1 MFPGVRS
8 EMFKSS
14 PRRWALCAL
23 ILSVPLAAN
32 FAVRAATDPVS
43 STSPAALPSN
53 AAPPPP
59 RPAPPDLPPAAYT
72 ANIHVTGPTTQFHDS
87 VASRY
92 NYAFGKESPFLP
104 SNAMTANGQFI
115 NPRSVLT
122 AEYCGRCHQESYHQ
136 WRQSVHSNS
145 FRQPWYLKNV
155 NMLIDEKGVQFS
167 RHCEGCHNP
176 IALFSGDLSQGMPMK
191 RPFEQEGITCS
202 VCHAIRS
209 TDTTGTGSYVMGT
222 PAVLVDEHGAPI
234 THPVSD
240 SEILAH
246 LDRHKQAVMRPLL
259 KTAEFCAA
267 CHKATITRSLDDY
280 KFQRAFTVYDE
291 WQGASFTKQ
300 SPLPFYRKDA
310 VSTCQNCHMPRQP
323 LSANA
328 QDAGAKDGT
337 LVSHRWL
344 GGNSLNAAYYKF
356 DEQSQKL
363 VDFLKNGPD
372 GKGVLN
378 VDIFSLEKESPASST
393 SLSNDAPAA
402 SPEALQAVTKSD
414 ALKGH
419 GLSRAESD
427 TNTEGALAPEVSAA
441 SPFLIAPLGNVPF
454 SLSPNDTVIADV
466 VIQNKGIG
474 HSYVP
479 EQRDFYESWVDFTVK
494 DSSGKILTESGFIQ
508 PNGDLDPSAHSFTNR
523 LVNTKGE
530 LNALHEIWH
539 NRVLAYNNTI
549 QSGRSQLVRYRFRL
563 PKTIS
568 GAVTIT
574 ATVKYRR
581 FNQHF
586 IDFAI
591 TQTGL
596 KEPKPYP
603 QPILEVASAARTLNI
618 GANPPTAPQA
628 SESPA
633 WMRWNNYGIAL
644 LDASQYEAAVQAF
657 QHVADLRP
665 DYADAYT
672 NMALVE
678 ISWERYNDAKPHLA
692 KALSL
697 LPGDPR
703 ALYYRAL
710 VERNAGQ
717 INEAIA
723 DFQGMLQKYPLA
735 KDGLREL
742 GFSYYQAHDYPKA
755 RDEYEKLQAI
765 DPDDLAAHYQLAI
778 LYRRLGEKQKAAVE
792 SAKFADQKDD
802 PTASTYALEFL
813 RKHPEVASE
822 SVVWHTHD
830 LTGDP
835 VKHPA
840 KIEYKYIPGAGF

>member
-1 MFPGVRS
+1 MVC
-8 EMFKSS
+8 
-14 PRRWALCAL
+14 LL
-23 ILSVPLAAN
+23 VLPLTVN
-32 FAVRAATDPVS
+32 FVVRAATDPASSNPVS
-43 STSPAALPSN
+43 AA
-53 AAPPPP
+53 A
-59 RPAPPDLPPAAYT
+59 PDLPPAAYT

-87 VASRY
+87 VALRY

-104 SNAMTANGQFI
+104 SNAMTVNGQFI
-115 NPRSVLT
+115 NPRNVLT
-122 AEYCGRCHQESYHQ
+122 AEYCGHCHQEAYHQ

-155 NMLIDEKGVQFS
+155 NMLIAEKGVQFS

-176 IALFSGDLSQGMPMK
+176 IALFSGDLSQGMPKK
-191 RPFEQEGITCS
+191 RPFEDEGITCS
-202 VCHAIRS
+202 TCHAIQS
-209 TDTTGTGSYVMGT
+209 TDTTGTGSYVMGV
-222 PAVLVDEHGAPI
+222 PAVLVDEKGAPV
-234 THPVSD
+234 TRPVSD
-240 SEILAH
+240 SEILGH

-280 KFQRAFTVYDE
+280 KFLRAFTVYDE

-300 SPLPFYRKDA
+300 SPLPFYRKDT
-310 VSTCQNCHMPRQP
+310 VSTCQTCHMPRQP
-323 LSANA
+323 LPANT

-356 DEQSQKL
+356 DEQAQKL
-363 VDFLKNGPD
+363 VDFLKNGID

-378 VDIFSLEKESPASST
+378 VDIFALEKELPATTSPSDDTSAS
-393 SLSNDAPAA
+393 A
-402 SPEALQAVTKSD
+402 
-414 ALKGH
+414 
-419 GLSRAESD
+419 
-427 TNTEGALAPEVSAA
+427 NTT
-441 SPFLIAPLGNVPF
+441 LIAPLGNFPF
-454 SLSPNDTVIADV
+454 SVSPNDTLIADV
-466 VIQNKGIG
+466 VIQNRGIA
-474 HSYVP
+474 HSYIP

-494 DSSGKILTESGFIQ
+494 DSTGKVLTESGFIQ

-563 PKTIS
+563 PREIS
-568 GAVTIT
+568 GEVTIT

-581 FNQHF
+581 FDQHF

-603 QPILEVASAARTLNI
+603 EPVLLVASDTRTLKI
-618 GANPPTAPQA
+618 GENAPDPQ
-628 SESPA
+628 ESQERSGGTQPNQTPA

-644 LDASQYEAAVQAF
+644 LDALQYEPAVHAFEQVAAM
-657 QHVADLRP
+657 RP

-672 NMALVE
+672 NMAIVE
-678 ISWERYNDAKPHLA
+678 ISWEHYNEAKPHLA

-717 INEAIA
+717 VNEAIIDLQA
-723 DFQGMLQKYPLA
+723 MLAKYPLA

-742 GFSYYQAHDYPKA
+742 GFSYYQAHGYPAA
-755 RDEYEKLQAI
+755 RTQYEKLQAI

-835 VKHPA
+835 IKQPA
-840 KIEYKYIPGAGF
+840 KIEYHYIPGAGR

>member
-43 STSPAALPSN
+43 PTTPAALPSN
-53 AAPPPP
+53 AATPPPP
-59 RPAPPDLPPAAYT
+59 PAPPDLPPAAYT

-310 VSTCQNCHMPRQP
+310 VSTCQTCHMPRQP

-356 DEQSQKL
+356 EEQSQKL

-378 VDIFSLEKESPASST
+378 IDIFSLEKESPAS
-393 SLSNDAPAA
+393 NDDSPATA
-402 SPEALQAVTKSD
+402 Q
-414 ALKGH
+414 
-419 GLSRAESD
+419 
-427 TNTEGALAPEVSAA
+427 
-441 SPFLIAPLGNVPF
+441 IAPVGLTNF
-454 SLSPNDTVIADV
+454 SLSPNDTLIADV

-474 HSYVP
+474 HSLIP

-494 DSSGKILTESGFIQ
+494 DSSGKIITESGFIK
-508 PNGDLDPSAHSFTNR
+508 PDGNLDPSAHSFTNR
-523 LVNTKGE
+523 LVNIKGE
-530 LNALHEIWH
+530 LNDLHQIWH

-563 PKTIS
+563 PKTSAGPI
-568 GAVTIT
+568 TIT

-586 IDFAI
+586 LDYAMD
-591 TQTGL
+591 
-596 KEPKPYP
+596 EPAGKHYSEPV
-603 QPILEVASAARTLNI
+603 LEIATESRTLNI
-618 GANPPTAPQA
+618 GDNPPATPLPG
-628 SESPA
+628 ENPA

-672 NMALVE
+672 NMAVVE

-717 INEAIA
+717 INEAIS
-723 DFQGMLQKYPLA
+723 DFQAMLAKYPLA